1 MTEEITYLNV
11 GCEILYSTDRAIRVV
26 PDAQPGEEF
35 WIPKSL
41 LSHGESWI
49 DDLSRGD
56 SVELR
61 IAEWFCKKEGIEG

>member
-1 MTEEITYLNV
+1 MGDEVTYLTV
-11 GCEILYSTDRAIRVV
+11 GCEILHNTAKAIKVV
-26 PDAQPGEEF
+26 PDKQPREEF

-41 LSHGESWI
+41 LSHGEYWI

-61 IAEWFCKKEGIEG
+61 IAEWFCEKEGIEE